1 LEETIFTSYCS
12 SVVVTER
19 KIKLKSDKELYEE
32 FLLGDKNSFEEIVI
46 RYKEKLV
53 FFIKTYVKNIDT
65 AEDLMQDVFVYILIN
80 RKEYDFK
87 YSLKTYLYTIAKSRA
102 FNYIKKEKLVVS
114 LEDFELVSDND
125 IEEQIFKREEVRNLR
140 KAIKKLKPEWQSA
153 IYLTK
158 IEGMSYK
165 DVCKILDKTLPQV
178 KILIH
183 RATRKLEELLRKE
196 RKYDI

>member
-1 LEETIFTSYCS
+1 M
-12 SVVVTER
+12 
-19 KIKLKSDKELYEE
+19 KSDKELYEE

-87 YSLKTYLYTIAKSRA
+87 YSLKTYLYTIAKSRT
-102 FNYIKKEKLVVS
+102 FNYIKKEKRVVS